1 VGQDGMRLE
10 ERNTREAAAALQQ
23 EPAMRLQDPK
33 GEPNTQEP
41 KERETNKRKGERE
54 TRGHAWRDG
63 GDAERDRRV
72 EQDKRTRDGAAGQ
85 ESPAAGQESAV
96 PPPAGGGASAT
107 GAGNRVSAARLEN
120 ANSLARNGEAA
131 ISLLQTGEW
140 EWSAGGGS
148 SGSSAVGGCGLY
160 VLVCVCAL
168 AGAAVVLARR
178 RRR

>member
-1 VGQDGMRLE
+1 MRLE
-10 ERNTREAAAALQQ
+10 ERNTREAATALQQ
-23 EPAMRLQDPK
+23 EPAMRLEDPK
-33 GEPNTQEP
+33 GEPNTPEP
-41 KERETNKRKGERE
+41 KKKETSKRKGERE
-54 TRGHAWRDG
+54 TRVHVWRDG

-85 ESPAAGQESAV
+85 VSSAAGRESAV

-107 GAGNRVSAARLEN
+107 GAGSRVSAARLDN
-120 ANSLARNGEAA
+120 TNSQARNGEAA

-140 EWSAGGGS
+140 EWSARGGS
-148 SGSSAVGGCGLY
+148 SGSSAVGGGGLY

-168 AGAAVVLARR
+168 AGAGVVLARR